1 MKGMLLGAGLGAGVN
16 MLRGKDPLQ
25 GAMMGGALGG
35 IGSGLSTMGAAG
47 ASGAASGAGAGYL
60 QGAPHLVSGATL
72 SNPFSTGVASE
83 MAMGGKFTPNILTGG
98 GNAVSNSGLLSN
110 MMSGNTPLDKMISTG
125 FEKGMGLLNEHTG
138 LTQQDVGKMALGQG
152 ISALSPEKQQAI
164 NHQVG
169 QIKEANYPVAQA
181 PAGNLNVLGPQEAE
195 TIGLGTDPELI
206 QKTLYE
212 DPRYR
217 TQRRIGQ

>member
-1 MKGMLLGAGLGAGVN
+1 MLLGAGLGAGVN

-47 ASGAASGAGAGYL
+47 AGGAGAGYL
-60 QGAPHLVSGATL
+60 QGSPHLVSGATL

-83 MAMGGKFTPNILTGG
+83 VAMGGKFTPNILTGG
-98 GNAVSNSGLLSN
+98 GNAVSNSGLLTN
-110 MMSGNTPLDKMISTG
+110 MASGNTPLDKMISTG

-138 LTQQDVGKMALGQG
+138 ITQQDVGRMALGQG
-152 ISALSPEKQQAI
+152 IGALTPEKQQAI

-181 PAGNLNVLGPQEAE
+181 PAGNLNVLGPKEAE

-206 QKTLYE
+206 QETLYE

-217 TQRRIGQ
+217 KQRRIGQ